1 MCHLDFL
8 SLTGEGYIPSVYKK
22 YGKIISLMGCR
33 ASLSPWFK
41 KGGIHPVDE
50 NDEPIFTG
58 RANIGAVSLHLPMI
72 YQKAKVENKDFYE
85 VLDYYLE
92 MIRKIHLKTWDYLGK
107 MKASMDPLAF
117 CEGGFYGGNLDI
129 NDKIEPVVKTFTAS
143 FGITALNELQ
153 ILHNGK
159 SLVEDNEF
167 SKEVMIYINKKVA
180 EYKEKDGRLYAV
192 YGTPKCLGI

>member
-58 RANIGAVSLHLPMI
+58 RANV
-72 YQKAKVENKDFYE
+72 
-85 VLDYYLE
+85 
-92 MIRKIHLKTWDYLGK
+92 GK
-107 MKASMDPLAF
+107 RVAPLF
-117 CEGGFYGGNLDI
+117 L
-129 NDKIEPVVKTFTAS
+129 
-143 FGITALNELQ
+143 
-153 ILHNGK
+153 
-159 SLVEDNEF
+159 F
-167 SKEVMIYINKKVA
+167 S
-180 EYKEKDGRLYAV
+180 
-192 YGTPKCLGI
+192 